1 MTRFITALLLATAT
15 AETASSKSHSVAN
28 WWGSFDRYGWSNCD
42 TKDGKYKYIDGLW
55 RNTRGCERLYCIE
68 QAKCSVHINDMN
80 DPQTC
85 YSANWWGSFDRKGWS
100 NCETGYFLSGLMRNS
115 CDQLY
120 CLEQAKCCK
129 STNSPGN
136 YNNCY
141 NANWWGSFDVQGW
154 STCSTNHH
162 IAGLYRNNCNELYC
176 IEMAKCCQASSIPQP
191 PPPPAAPPAECPV
204 TCEIDVGQFRGK
216 NVYGYANFHTL
227 DKFSDRA
234 HKNYKNCD
242 KPTNFGKGVST
253 STRTGLMNKKGRY
266 QKKDNCDFFNKK
278 ANRIVTTHN
287 IEVINEHD
295 SYRKHRCYKY
305 GNKCVCEC
313 LDFSDNFQS
322 TRNKG
327 AIANNGIDT
336 VATLQAAG
344 NYWNAPGYIIDH
356 TEVIEIKKCCAKE
369 YAVNPSFILPAHD
382 CTSVGA
388 ATSAVIVTAL
398 KANIAK
404 GMYDNNAIK
413 KWLHD
418 NGCGKHNKNHKHFGK
433 TKGRAS
439 KASLA
444 HDYNVDTHKF
454 TKGDSADT
462 VGSYKVKGI
471 KKKYGL
477 VKN

>member
-1 MTRFITALLLATAT
+1 M
-15 AETASSKSHSVAN
+15 
-28 WWGSFDRYGWSNCD
+28 G
-42 TKDGKYKYIDGLW
+42 
-55 RNTRGCERLYCIE
+55 
-68 QAKCSVHINDMN
+68 
-80 DPQTC
+80 
-85 YSANWWGSFDRKGWS
+85 
-100 NCETGYFLSGLMRNS
+100 
-115 CDQLY
+115 
-120 CLEQAKCCK
+120 
-129 STNSPGN
+129 
-136 YNNCY
+136 
-141 NANWWGSFDVQGW
+141 
-154 STCSTNHH
+154 
-162 IAGLYRNNCNELYC
+162 
-176 IEMAKCCQASSIPQP
+176 
-191 PPPPAAPPAECPV
+191 
-204 TCEIDVGQFRGK
+204 RGK

-295 SYRKHRCYKY
+295 S
-305 GNKCVCEC
+305 
-313 LDFSDNFQS
+313 S
-322 TRNKG
+322 RNKG

-336 VATLQAAG
+336 VAPLQAAG

-433 TKGRAS
+433 TKGKAS